1 MKHALFSKLDAKR
14 LLPLAGLLFASFHAS
29 AFDCVENGTGVVD
42 KPAIDIGELAIPA
55 NVPDK
60 TKVWESNPIT
70 VTAYCDNNTKSNFQ
84 DFVTFYFNPKS
95 KSLGQGLKLGVTYE
109 GKDLEQNGQG
119 LQVPGGGP
127 VYKKGSGTPTFKV
140 VTVTFRLYI
149 RVDGKPP
156 ASGHYQGADEFVVFQ
171 LDGSSGINF
180 RPDAKNLKY
189 SLSGL
194 TGTRFLSCGAQ
205 IKLYPENQNL
215 DFGDIDRTTLS
226 SGGIL
231 SKEFSVKA
239 VKEGGCLEDFSL
251 TSEFSTTETL
261 LDSTHINL
269 NNGVKLSFTD
279 QDNKAVEFNKYTNF
293 GSMKG
298 ITELS
303 KNYKASISVIPG
315 QTIKA
320 GPFVATT
327 IVKVN
332 YY

>member
-149 RVDGKPP
+149 SVDGKPP
-156 ASGHYQGADEFVVFQ
+156 ASGHDQGADEFVVFL
-171 LDGSSGINF
+171 LDG
-180 RPDAKNLKY
+180 
-189 SLSGL
+189 
-194 TGTRFLSCGAQ
+194 
-205 IKLYPENQNL
+205 
-215 DFGDIDRTTLS
+215 
-226 SGGIL
+226 
-231 SKEFSVKA
+231 
-239 VKEGGCLEDFSL
+239 
-251 TSEFSTTETL
+251 
-261 LDSTHINL
+261 
-269 NNGVKLSFTD
+269 
-279 QDNKAVEFNKYTNF
+279 
-293 GSMKG
+293 
-298 ITELS
+298 
-303 KNYKASISVIPG
+303 
-315 QTIKA
+315 
-320 GPFVATT
+320 
-327 IVKVN
+327 
-332 YY
+332 

>member
-149 RVDGKPP
+149 RVDGNRQRQVTIKEPMSLLSFSSM
-156 ASGHYQGADEFVVFQ
+156 AQV
-171 LDGSSGINF
+171 GSIF
-180 RPDAKNLKY
+180 
-189 SLSGL
+189 
-194 TGTRFLSCGAQ
+194 AQ
-205 IKLYPENQNL
+205 MQK
-215 DFGDIDRTTLS
+215 TLS
-226 SGGIL
+226 IHSQ
-231 SKEFSVKA
+231 V
-239 VKEGGCLEDFSL
+239 
-251 TSEFSTTETL
+251 
-261 LDSTHINL
+261 
-269 NNGVKLSFTD
+269 
-279 QDNKAVEFNKYTNF
+279 
-293 GSMKG
+293 
-298 ITELS
+298 
-303 KNYKASISVIPG
+303 
-315 QTIKA
+315 
-320 GPFVATT
+320 
-327 IVKVN
+327 
-332 YY
+332 